1 MEKKK
6 KVNLKKLIENESFS
20 RYGNIKDNN
29 SYDISVYENENSY
42 LLIDSISKAV
52 GELIK
57 KEESMDA
64 ITPSRLYFID
74 KTLVDEIE
82 VKSNYSIDDILSLL
96 IIIYRSYREYIDSL
110 SVQVDNEGLKKSF
123 KSTIVISTLLSKLM
137 ECSDYHTIATVLDNA
152 SSELVD
158 SLYEYGD
165 DYCTTLEEDIKSMGI
180 PNNEGFAA
188 NYGFDSLEKERI
200 ENEKIIKLRKYI

>member
-6 KVNLKKLIENESFS
+6 KVNLKKLIENKSFS

-57 KEESMDA
+57 EEEPMDA

-74 KTLVDEIE
+74 KTLVDSIE
-82 VKSNYSIDDILSLL
+82 VKSNYSVDDILGLL
-96 IIIYRSYREYIDSL
+96 IIIYRSYREYNDSL
-110 SVQVDNEGLKKSF
+110 SVQVDNEGLKKCF

-165 DYCTTLEEDIKSMGI
+165 DYCNTLEEDIKSMGI

-188 NYGFDSLEKERI
+188 NYGFDSLEAERA